1 MYTHLLAQIKQ
12 LHPEWKESI
21 VKNTLL
27 MVALILTEKT
37 VNLWKLKAG
46 VGKQLGNTGVDSRS
60 HYQRLKRW
68 FWQEKATPGIWIQIA
83 KASLSLL
90 GGQTDC
96 LIIDGSSWKSGGL
109 TYHFLTLSVLY
120 QGVSIPIWWLDLDR
134 LGQSNQWHRRL
145 LIRSAL
151 RLLNLQ
157 SKVLLGDR
165 EFIGLEWFAALR
177 RAGIDLVI
185 RLRTSDYKAA
195 IQASGKSITHLE
207 SKAKSKLGRVIW
219 QAFTLNAA
227 PYTFV
232 IVAYRNRSG
241 KTEFLRLITTLT
253 PAQALQRYKQRYRIE
268 SMFKHLKSNDF
279 DLEALHLQYG
289 YKIRLMMAVVVL
301 AYKLALI
308 YGLVDFK
315 HKVPI
320 KKHGS
325 PEMSLF
331 RWGLDKWQDYLSHF
345 EDFME
350 KLKHF
355 TSNWIKVNY
364 LINNSHVP

>member
-1 MYTHLLAQIKQ
+1 
-12 LHPEWKESI
+12 
-21 VKNTLL
+21 

-46 VGKQLGNTGVDSRS
+46 VGKQLGNKEVDSRS

-68 FWQEKATPGIWIQIA
+68 LWQEKATPGIWIQIA

-120 QGVSIPIWWLDLDR
+120 QGVSIPIWWLELGR
-134 LGQSNQWHRRL
+134 LGQSNQWHRQL

-157 SKVLLGDR
+157 GKVLLGDR
-165 EFIGLEWFAALR
+165 EYIGLAWFAALK

-185 RLRTSDYKAA
+185 RLRVSDYKTA
-195 IQASGKSITHLE
+195 IQAGGQSITQLE
-207 SKAKSKLGRVIW
+207 SKAKTQLGSIIW
-219 QAFTLNAA
+219 QPFTLNAES
-227 PYTFV
+227 YTFV
-232 IVAYRNRSG
+232 LVAYRNRSS

-253 PAQALQRYKQRYRIE
+253 PADALERYKQRYRIE
-268 SMFKHLKSNDF
+268 SMFNKSNGF

-289 YKIRLMMAVVVL
+289 YKIRLMMAVVAL
-301 AYKLALI
+301 AYTLALI

-325 PEMSLF
+325 PEMSVF
-331 RWGLDKWQDYLSHF
+331 RWGLDGVAQ
-345 EDFME
+345 
-350 KLKHF
+350 
-355 TSNWIKVNY
+355 TSGKNI
-364 LINNSHVP
+364 

>member
-1 MYTHLLAQIKQ
+1 
-12 LHPEWKESI
+12 
-21 VKNTLL
+21 
-27 MVALILTEKT
+27 MVALILSEKT

-46 VGKQLGNTGVDSRS
+46 VGKQLGNKAVDSRS

-68 FWQEKATPGIWIQIA
+68 LWQEKATPGIWIQIA

-120 QGVSIPIWWLDLDR
+120 QGVSIPIWWLDLGR
-134 LGQSNQWHRRL
+134 LGQSSQWHRQL

-157 SKVLLGDR
+157 GKVLLGDR
-165 EFIGLEWFAALR
+165 EYVGVEWFAALK
-177 RAGIDLVI
+177 RAGIDIVI
-185 RLRTSDYKAA
+185 RLRVSDYKNDIEAL
-195 IQASGKSITHLE
+195 GKSIVELE
-207 SKAKSKLGRVIW
+207 SKAKSQLGQLVW
-219 QAFTLNAA
+219 QSFHLHSI
-227 PYTFV
+227 PYSFV

-253 PAQALQRYKQRYRIE
+253 PADALEHYKQRYRIE
-268 SMFKHLKSNDF
+268 SMFKHLKSNGF
-279 DLEALHLQYG
+279 DLETLHLQYG

-301 AYKLALI
+301 AYTLAVI

-315 HKVPI
+315 HKVKP

-325 PEMSLF
+325 PEMSVF
-331 RWGLDKWQDYLSHF
+331 RWGLDKWQVYLSYL
-345 EDFME
+345 EIFME
-350 KLKHF
+350 KLQNF
-355 TSNWIKVNY
+355 ANNW
-364 LINNSHVP
+364 LIRDYKTNNSHVP